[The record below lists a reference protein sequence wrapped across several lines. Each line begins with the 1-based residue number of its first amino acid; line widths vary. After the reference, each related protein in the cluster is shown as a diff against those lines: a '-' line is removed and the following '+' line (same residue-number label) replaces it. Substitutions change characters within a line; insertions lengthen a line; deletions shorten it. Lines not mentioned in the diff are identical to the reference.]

1 MVIGS
6 TADTSMHVARSR
18 IRQRE
23 LLHSSRILSSG
34 NKFEG
39 INGQVSDLGGH
50 SFSSGMQAR
59 LKTEEAAKGNIQHA
73 LSFVQT
79 QSDGLKTVAR
89 ILSRME
95 ELAYHS
101 TDPILS
107 ENDRHNLDIE
117 FGALKQSLSGISSE
131 KQFGTKLFDPLA
143 ARYESRFPVL
153 GISGGDWQPQEQT
166 VDIGAKRGKIHLW
179 WNPTW
184 QTDRMKVYHGSNM
197 IFDSGE
203 YRTTHL
209 LPGGREFGGFDN
221 FTIEF
226 GGNTQNSTANAGNTG
241 VSLHDKDVGTE
252 FPAKTTQAELDWYL
266 TNQPFLSFPVDYK
279 KFKTN
284 DDYPK
289 TFGSPYGDTEIK
301 FVVNETENVPGGFPY
316 TRQSGSSTVWEYYA
330 EIEKSNLTDQSV
342 LVDSE
347 GGTLE
352 LNAIGF
358 SDLSH
363 LTVSNARLAVSSLDT
378 LSEELG
384 NIRYQMGVMA
394 GEIAA
399 FEARLNVLNGK
410 TYHEKIAL
418 NNTTGVDLAKE
429 LTHMAK
435 NQILESATARAMLHS
450 RLSTERV
457 LDLIL

>member
-1 MVIGS
+1 MVIGY
-6 TADTSMHVARSR
+6 TADTSMHIARSR

-23 LLHSSRILSSG
+23 LLHSSRLLSSG

-39 INGQVSDLGGH
+39 TNGQVSDLGGH
-50 SFSSGMQAR
+50 RFSSGIQAR
-59 LKTEEAAKGNIQHA
+59 LKTEEAAKGNVQHA

-95 ELAYHS
+95 ELAYSS
-101 TDPILS
+101 TDPVI
-107 ENDRHNLDIE
+107 NDYDREDLDIE
-117 FGALKQSLSGISSE
+117 FAALKQSLSGISSE

-143 ARYESRFPVL
+143 AHYESRFPVL
-153 GISGGDWQPQEQT
+153 GISDGGWEAQEHT

-203 YRTTHL
+203 YRSNHWQNFPDSANAQLNGDFDYFTM
-209 LPGGREFGGFDN
+209 EFGAGVN
-221 FTIEF
+221 
-226 GGNTQNSTANAGNTG
+226 NSTYDSANTG

-252 FPAKTTQAELDWYL
+252 FPSNTTQAELDWYSD
-266 TNQPFLSFPVDYK
+266 NNVDYK
-279 KFKTN
+279 IFKTN

-289 TFGSPYGDTEIK
+289 TSGSPYGDTEIK
-301 FVVNETENVPGGFPY
+301 FVVNETENTPGGFPF
-316 TRQSGSSTVWEYYA
+316 TRQAGSSTVWEYYA

-363 LTVSNARLAVSSLDT
+363 LSVKSARLAASSLDT

-394 GEIAA
+394 GEFAA
-399 FEARLNVLNGK
+399 FEARLNVLNAK

-418 NNTTGVDLAKE
+418 GNTTGVDMGTE

-435 NQILESATARAMLHS
+435 NQILESATSRAILHS

>member
-1 MVIGS
+1 
-6 TADTSMHVARSR
+6 MHIARSR

-23 LLHSSRILSSG
+23 LLHSSKLVSSG

-39 INGQVSDLGGH
+39 TNGQVSDLGGH
-50 SFSSGMQAR
+50 RFSSGIQAR

-101 TDPILS
+101 ADPILS
-107 ENDRHNLDIE
+107 ENDRQNLDIE

-143 ARYESRFPVL
+143 AHYESRFPVL
-153 GISGGDWQPQEQT
+153 GISDGGWEEQEQI

-203 YRTTHL
+203 YRSNHWL
-209 LPGGREFGGFDN
+209 NFPNSSPSQVHGDFDYFSLEFGANVD
-221 FTIEF
+221 
-226 GGNTQNSTANAGNTG
+226 NSTAAAGNTG

-266 TNQPFLSFPVDYK
+266 TNQPPLLPVDYK

-301 FVVNETENVPGGFPY
+301 FVVNEIETTPGGFPF
-316 TRQSGSSTVWEYYA
+316 TRQAGSSTVWEYYA

-363 LTVSNARLAVSSLDT
+363 LTVNNARLAASSLDT

-399 FEARLNVLNGK
+399 FEARLDILNGK

-418 NNTTGVDLAKE
+418 DNTTGVDIAKE
-429 LTHMAK
+429 VTDMAK
-435 NQILESATARAMLHS
+435 IQILESATARAMLHS

>member
-39 INGQVSDLGGH
+39 TNGQVSDLGGL

-107 ENDRHNLDIE
+107 ENDRQNLNIE

-143 ARYESRFPVL
+143 ARYEGRFPVL
-153 GISGGDWQPQEQT
+153 GVSDGGWETQEQT
-166 VDIGAKRGKIHLW
+166 VDIGARRGKIHLW

-209 LPGGREFGGFDN
+209 LPGGGEFGGFDN
-221 FTIEF
+221 FMIEF
-226 GGNTQNSTANAGNTG
+226 GSTTQNSTVNASNTG

-252 FPAKTTQAELDWYL
+252 LPAKTTQSELNWY
-266 TNQPFLSFPVDYK
+266 TINNFDYG

-301 FVVNETENVPGGFPY
+301 FVVNEAENVPGGFPY
-316 TRQSGSSTVWEYYA
+316 TRQAGSSTVWEYYA

-342 LVDSE
+342 LVDSK

-363 LTVSNARLAVSSLDT
+363 LSVTSARLAASSLDS

-399 FEARLNVLNGK
+399 FEARLDVLNGK

-418 NNTTGVDLAKE
+418 ENTTGVDFARE
-429 LTHMAK
+429 VTHMAK
-435 NQILESATARAMLHS
+435 NQILESATSRAMLHS

>member
-23 LLHSSRILSSG
+23 LLHSSRLLSSG

-39 INGQVSDLGGH
+39 TNGQVSDLGGH
-50 SFSSGMQAR
+50 RFSSGIRAR

-89 ILSRME
+89 IISRME
-95 ELAYHS
+95 ELAYQS
-101 TDPILS
+101 TDPVL
-107 ENDRHNLDIE
+107 NDYGRQNLDIE
-117 FGALKQSLSGISSE
+117 FAALNQSLSGISSE
-131 KQFGTKLFDPLA
+131 KQFGSKLFDPLA
-143 ARYESRFPVL
+143 ARYEGRFPVL
-153 GISGGDWQPQEQT
+153 GVSDGGWEAQEQT

-203 YRTTHL
+203 YRSNHWLNFPDSANAQLNGDFDYFTL
-209 LPGGREFGGFDN
+209 EFGAAVD
-221 FTIEF
+221 
-226 GGNTQNSTANAGNTG
+226 NSTSDAGNTG

-252 FPAKTTQAELDWYL
+252 FPSNTTQAELDWYSSNGL
-266 TNQPFLSFPVDYK
+266 DYK

-289 TFGSPYGDTEIK
+289 TSGSPYGDTEIK
-301 FVVNETENVPGGFPY
+301 FVVNESENTPGGFPF
-316 TRQSGSSTVWEYYA
+316 TRQAGSSTVWEYYA
-330 EIEKSNLTDQSV
+330 EIEKSNLTDKSV

-352 LNAIGF
+352 LYAIGF
-358 SDLSH
+358 SDLGH
-363 LTVSNARLAVSSLDT
+363 LSVKNARLAASSLDT

-384 NIRYQMGVMA
+384 NIRYQMGVMG

-399 FEARLNVLNGK
+399 FEARLDILNGK
-410 TYHEKIAL
+410 TYYGKIAL
-418 NNTTGVDLAKE
+418 DNTTGVDIAKE
-429 LTHMAK
+429 ITHMAK
-435 NQILESATARAMLHS
+435 NQILESATSRAMLHS

>member
-6 TADTSMHVARSR
+6 TADSSMHIARSR

-23 LLHSSRILSSG
+23 LLHSSRLLSSG

-39 INGQVSDLGGH
+39 TNGQVSDLGGH
-50 SFSSGMQAR
+50 RFSSGIQAR

-89 ILSRME
+89 IISRME
-95 ELAYHS
+95 ELAYSS
-101 TDPILS
+101 TDPVI
-107 ENDRHNLDIE
+107 NDYDREDLDIE
-117 FGALKQSLSGISSE
+117 FAALNQSLSGISSE
-131 KQFGTKLFDPLA
+131 KQFGSKLFDPLA
-143 ARYESRFPVL
+143 AHYENRFPVL
-153 GISGGDWQPQEQT
+153 GISDGGWEEQGQV

-203 YRTTHL
+203 YRSNHWQNFPDSANAQLNGDFDYFTL
-209 LPGGREFGGFDN
+209 EFGAGVN
-221 FTIEF
+221 
-226 GGNTQNSTANAGNTG
+226 NSTSDSGNTG

-252 FPAKTTQAELDWYL
+252 FPSNTTRAELDWYSD
-266 TNQPFLSFPVDYK
+266 NNFDYK
-279 KFKTN
+279 SFKTN

-289 TFGSPYGDTEIK
+289 TSGSPYGDTEIK
-301 FVVNETENVPGGFPY
+301 FVVNETENTPGGFPF
-316 TRQSGSSTVWEYYA
+316 TRQAGSSTVWEYYA

-358 SDLSH
+358 SDLSY
-363 LTVSNARLAVSSLDT
+363 LSVKNARLAASSLDT

-394 GEIAA
+394 GEFAA
-399 FEARLNVLNGK
+399 FEARFNVLDAK

-418 NNTTGVDLAKE
+418 GNTTGVDMATE

-435 NQILESATARAMLHS
+435 NQILESATSRAMLHS
-450 RLSTERV
+450 RLSMERV

>member
-1 MVIGS
+1 MVIGY
-6 TADTSMHVARSR
+6 TADTSMHIARSR

-23 LLHSSRILSSG
+23 LLHSSRLLSSG

-39 INGQVSDLGGH
+39 TNGQVSDLGGH
-50 SFSSGMQAR
+50 RFSSGIQAR

-79 QSDGLKTVAR
+79 QSDGVKTVAR

-95 ELAYHS
+95 ELAYSS
-101 TDPILS
+101 TDPML
-107 ENDRHNLDIE
+107 NDYDREDLDIE
-117 FGALKQSLSGISSE
+117 FAALNQSLSGISSE
-131 KQFGTKLFDPLA
+131 KQFGSKLFDPLA
-143 ARYESRFPVL
+143 ARYEGRFPVL
-153 GISGGDWQPQEQT
+153 GVSDGGWEAQEQT
-166 VDIGAKRGKIHLW
+166 VDIGAKRGKVHLW

-203 YRTTHL
+203 YRSNHWLNFPDSANAQLNGDFDYFTL
-209 LPGGREFGGFDN
+209 EFGANVD
-221 FTIEF
+221 
-226 GGNTQNSTANAGNTG
+226 NSTSDAGNTG
-241 VSLHDKDVGTE
+241 VSLHDKDIETE
-252 FPAKTTQAELDWYL
+252 FPSNTTQTELDWYSD
-266 TNQPFLSFPVDYK
+266 NNFDYK
-279 KFKTN
+279 SFKTN

-289 TFGSPYGDTEIK
+289 MAGSPYGDTEIK
-301 FVVNETENVPGGFPY
+301 FVVNEAENTPGGFPY
-316 TRQSGSSTVWEYYA
+316 TRQAGSSTVWEYYA

-363 LTVSNARLAVSSLDT
+363 LSVKKARLAASSLDT
-378 LSEELG
+378 LSEELS

-399 FEARLNVLNGK
+399 FEARLDVLSGK

-418 NNTTGVDLAKE
+418 GNTTGVDMGQE
-429 LTHMAK
+429 LTRMAK
-435 NQILESATARAMLHS
+435 NQILESATSRAMLHS
-450 RLSTERV
+450 RLSTKRI

>member
-6 TADTSMHVARSR
+6 TAGTSMHVARSR

-39 INGQVSDLGGH
+39 TNGQVSDLGGH

-107 ENDRHNLDIE
+107 ESDRQNLDIE
-117 FGALKQSLSGISSE
+117 FGALNQSLSGISSE

-143 ARYESRFPVL
+143 ARYEGRFPVL
-153 GISGGDWQPQEQT
+153 GVSDGGWETQEQT

-226 GGNTQNSTANAGNTG
+226 GGNTQNSTVNAGNTG

-252 FPAKTTQAELDWYL
+252 FPAKTTQGELNWYSSK
-266 TNQPFLSFPVDYK
+266 NFDYK

-289 TFGSPYGDTEIK
+289 TFGSPYGDTKIK
-301 FVVNETENVPGGFPY
+301 FVVNEAENTPGGFPY

-363 LTVSNARLAVSSLDT
+363 LSVKSARLAASSLDS

-399 FEARLNVLNGK
+399 FEARLDVLNGK

-418 NNTTGVDLAKE
+418 ENTTGVDFAQE
-429 LTHMAK
+429 VTHMAK
-435 NQILESATARAMLHS
+435 NQILESATSRAMLHS
-450 RLSTERV
+450 RLSTKRI